1 MRIHAGKIAPARLPT
16 WMRVDRRFCPPYLMS
31 PDLLFVLSLA
41 IKMVVTAAFVV
52 LATKLAERAGPV
64 VGGMIATLPIAA
76 GPAYIFV
83 ALEHGPEFI
92 ADSALSSLVVNAANC
107 VFAFVYTLLAQRR
120 GLALSVVPA
129 LIAWVAFAS
138 LSRTLPW
145 TTLSAVVFNVAVL
158 GFCLAIGNRLRHVR
172 MPLVTARWYDVPLRA
187 VMVALLVATVV
198 GLSTRV
204 GPTIT
209 GMLAVFP
216 IVLLSLT
223 LILHP
228 RIGGPA
234 AGAVMSNTMLGLVGF
249 SCTCLTARL
258 LVMPLGSAAGLAIAL
273 AVSVG
278 CNLAF
283 WWLRRAKPLA
293 RKA

>member
-1 MRIHAGKIAPARLPT
+1 
-16 WMRVDRRFCPPYLMS
+16 MS
-31 PDLLFVLSLA
+31 PDLLFILSLA
-41 IKMVVTAAFVV
+41 AKLAVTAAFVV
-52 LATKLAERAGPV
+52 LATYLAERAGPV

-76 GPAYIFV
+76 GPAYIFL
-83 ALEHGPEFI
+83 ALDHGPQFI

-120 GLALSVVPA
+120 GLLLSVVPA
-129 LIAWVAFAS
+129 LVAWVAFAS

-145 TTLSAVVFNVAVL
+145 TTPSAVAFNVVVL

-172 MPLVTARWYDVPLRA
+172 MPLVTMRWYDMPLRA
-187 VMVALLVATVV
+187 GMVALLVATVV

-234 AGAVMSNTMLGLVGF
+234 AGAVLSNTMLGLVGF
-249 SCTCLTARL
+249 SCTCLALRL
-258 LVMPLGSAAGLAIAL
+258 LAVPLGTPAALSLAL

-283 WWLRRAKPLA
+283 WRLRRARPLPS
-293 RKA
+293 KA

>member
-1 MRIHAGKIAPARLPT
+1 
-16 WMRVDRRFCPPYLMS
+16 MS
-31 PDLLFVLSLA
+31 PDLLFILSLL

-52 LATKLAERAGPV
+52 GATFLAERAGPV
-64 VGGMIATLPIAA
+64 VGGMVATLPIAA
-76 GPAYIFV
+76 GPAYIFL
-83 ALEHGPEFI
+83 ALDHGPEFI

-107 VFAFVYTLLAQRR
+107 VFAFTYTLLAQRR
-120 GLALSVVPA
+120 GLALSVLPA
-129 LIAWVAFAS
+129 LVAWAAFAS
-138 LSRTLPW
+138 LSRVLPW
-145 TTLSAVVFNVAVL
+145 TTTAAVAFNAVVLAV
-158 GFCLAIGNRLRHVR
+158 CLAIGNRLRHAR
-172 MPLVTARWYDVPLRA
+172 MPLVTRRWYDIPLRA
-187 VMVALLVATVV
+187 VMVALLIATVV

-216 IVLLSLT
+216 IVLLSLM

-234 AGAVMSNTMLGLVGF
+234 AGAVLSNTMLGLVGF

-258 LVMPLGSAAGLAIAL
+258 LVVPLGTATGLSLAL

-283 WWLRRAKPLA
+283 WWLRRGKPTHDPEKLQTF
-293 RKA
+293 RK

>member
-1 MRIHAGKIAPARLPT
+1 
-16 WMRVDRRFCPPYLMS
+16 MS
-31 PDLLFVLSLA
+31 LDLLFLLSLA
-41 IKMVVTAAFVV
+41 VKMVVTAGFVV
-52 LATKLAERAGPV
+52 FATFLAERAGPV

-76 GPAYIFV
+76 GPAYIF
-83 ALEHGPEFI
+83 LSLDHGPDFI
-92 ADSALSSLVVNAANC
+92 AASALSSLVVNAANC
-107 VFAFVYTLLAQRR
+107 VFAFVYTLSAQRR
-120 GLALSVVPA
+120 GLVLSVVPA
-129 LIAWVAFAS
+129 LLAWLAFAS
-138 LSRTLPW
+138 LSRALPW
-145 TTLSAVVFNVAVL
+145 TTASAVAFNAVVL
-158 GFCLAIGNRLRHVR
+158 GVCLAIGNRLRHAR
-172 MPLVTARWYDVPLRA
+172 MPLVTRRPYDIPLRA
-187 VMVALLVATVV
+187 GMVALLVATVI
-198 GLSTRV
+198 GLSARV

-209 GMLAVFP
+209 GMFAVFP

-234 AGAVMSNTMLGLVGF
+234 AGAVLSNTMLGLVGF

-258 LVMPLGSAAGLAIAL
+258 LVPPLGTAAGLSIAL

-283 WWLRRAKPLA
+283 WWLRRGKPQP

>member
-1 MRIHAGKIAPARLPT
+1 
-16 WMRVDRRFCPPYLMS
+16 MS
-31 PDLLFVLSLA
+31 PDLLFFLSLA
-41 IKMVVTAAFVV
+41 LKMVVTAGFVV
-52 LATKLAERAGPV
+52 FATFLAERAGPV

-76 GPAYIFV
+76 GPAYIF
-83 ALEHGPEFI
+83 LSLDHGPDFI

-120 GLALSVVPA
+120 GLVLSVVPA
-129 LIAWVAFAS
+129 LLAWGAVAS
-138 LSRTLPW
+138 LSRALPW
-145 TTLSAVVFNVAVL
+145 TTASAVVFNAVVL
-158 GFCLAIGNRLRHVR
+158 GICLAIGNRLRHVR
-172 MPLVTARWYDVPLRA
+172 MPLVTRRPYDIPLRA
-187 VMVALLVATVV
+187 GMVALLVATVV
-198 GLSTRV
+198 GLSARL

-234 AGAVMSNTMLGLVGF
+234 AGAVLSNTMLGLVGF

-258 LVMPLGSAAGLAIAL
+258 LVEPLGTAAGLAIAL

-283 WWLRRAKPLA
+283 WRLRRGKPIPVAKPA
-293 RKA
+293 SPPP

>member
-1 MRIHAGKIAPARLPT
+1 M
-16 WMRVDRRFCPPYLMS
+16 MS
-31 PDLLFVLSLA
+31 PDLLFFLSLA
-41 IKMVVTAAFVV
+41 VKMVVTAGFVV
-52 LATKLAERAGPV
+52 FATFLAERAGPV

-76 GPAYIFV
+76 GPAYIF
-83 ALEHGPEFI
+83 LSLDHGPEFV

-120 GLALSVVPA
+120 GLVLSVVPA
-129 LIAWVAFAS
+129 LIAWLAVAS
-138 LSRTLPW
+138 LSRALPW
-145 TTLSAVVFNVAVL
+145 TTASAVAFNAAVL
-158 GFCLAIGNRLRHVR
+158 AFCLAVGNRLRHVR
-172 MPLVTARWYDVPLRA
+172 MPLVTRRWYDAPLRA
-187 VMVALLVATVV
+187 GMVALLVATVV
-198 GLSTRV
+198 GLSARV

-234 AGAVMSNTMLGLVGF
+234 AGAVLSNTMLGLVGF
-249 SCTCLTARL
+249 AGTCLTLRL
-258 LVMPLGSAAGLAIAL
+258 VVVPLGTAAGLALAL

-283 WWLRRAKPLA
+283 WWLRRAKPLPT
-293 RKA
+293 KA

>member
-1 MRIHAGKIAPARLPT
+1 
-16 WMRVDRRFCPPYLMS
+16 MS
-31 PDLLFVLSLA
+31 PDLLFVLSLSA
-41 IKMVVTAAFVV
+41 KMVVTAAFVV
-52 LATKLAERAGPV
+52 FATFLAERAGPV

-76 GPAYIFV
+76 GPAYIFL
-83 ALEHGPEFI
+83 ALDHGPEFI

-120 GLALSVVPA
+120 GLMLSVVPA
-129 LIAWVAFAS
+129 LVSWFAVAS
-138 LSRTLPW
+138 LSRALPW
-145 TTLSAVVFNVAVL
+145 STASAVAFNAAVL

-172 MPLVTARWYDVPLRA
+172 MPLVTQRWYDVPLRA
-187 VMVALLVATVV
+187 GMVALLVATVV
-198 GLSTRV
+198 GLSARV

-209 GMLAVFP
+209 GMFAVFP

-249 SCTCLTARL
+249 SCTCLTARI
-258 LVMPLGSAAGLAIAL
+258 LVVPLGTTAGLAIAL

-283 WWLRRAKPLA
+283 WWLRRGKRPP
-293 RKA
+293 RKT

>member
-1 MRIHAGKIAPARLPT
+1 
-16 WMRVDRRFCPPYLMS
+16 MS

-41 IKMVVTAAFVV
+41 IKMAVTAAFVV
-52 LATKLAERAGPV
+52 LATYLAERAGAL
-64 VGGMIATLPIAA
+64 VGAMIATLPIAA
-76 GPAYIFV
+76 GPAYIFLS
-83 ALEHGPEFI
+83 LEHWPDFI

-107 VFAFVYTLLAQRR
+107 IFAFVYTLLAQRR
-120 GLALSVVPA
+120 GMVLSIVPA
-129 LIAWVAFAS
+129 LIAWLAFAS
-138 LSRTLPW
+138 LSRVLPW
-145 TTLSAVVFNVAVL
+145 TTATAVVFNVVVLAV
-158 GFCLAIGNRLRHVR
+158 CLAIGNRLRHRR
-172 MPLVTARWYDVPLRA
+172 MPLVTMRWFDVPLRA
-187 VMVALLVATVV
+187 AMVAMMVATVV
-198 GLSTRV
+198 GLSARV

-234 AGAVMSNTMLGLVGF
+234 AGAVLSNTMLGLVGF
-249 SCTCLTARL
+249 SLTCLTARL
-258 LVMPLGSAAGLAIAL
+258 LVVPLGTATGLALAL

-283 WWLRRAKPLA
+283 WRWRRAKPLA
-293 RKA
+293 SKA

>member
-1 MRIHAGKIAPARLPT
+1 
-16 WMRVDRRFCPPYLMS
+16 MS
-31 PDLLFVLSLA
+31 PDLLFLLSLA
-41 IKMVVTAAFVV
+41 VKMVVTAGFVV
-52 LATKLAERAGPV
+52 FATFLAERAGPV

-76 GPAYIFV
+76 GPAYIF
-83 ALEHGPEFI
+83 LSLDHGSDFI

-107 VFAFVYTLLAQRR
+107 VFAFVYTMLAQRR

-129 LIAWVAFAS
+129 LLAWVAAAS
-138 LSRTLPW
+138 LSRALPW
-145 TTLSAVVFNVAVL
+145 TTISAVVFNVVVLAV
-158 GFCLAIGNRLRHVR
+158 CLALGNRLRHVR
-172 MPLVTARWYDVPLRA
+172 MPLVTRRWYDIPLRA
-187 VMVALLVATVV
+187 GMVALLVATVV

-234 AGAVMSNTMLGLVGF
+234 AGAVLSNTMLGLVGF

-258 LVMPLGSAAGLAIAL
+258 LVMPLGTAAGLSIAL

-283 WWLRRAKPLA
+283 WWLRRAKAVP
-293 RKA
+293 RKV

>member
-1 MRIHAGKIAPARLPT
+1 
-16 WMRVDRRFCPPYLMS
+16 MS
-31 PDLLFVLSLA
+31 PDLLFFLSLA
-41 IKMVVTAAFVV
+41 LKMAVTAAFVV

-76 GPAYIFV
+76 GPAYIFL

-120 GLALSVVPA
+120 GLLFSVVPA
-129 LIAWVAFAS
+129 LLCWFAFAALSRVLPWSTASAVAFNA
-138 LSRTLPW
+138 
-145 TTLSAVVFNVAVL
+145 AVL
-158 GFCLAIGNRLRHVR
+158 GFCHAIGNRLRHVR
-172 MPLVTARWYDVPLRA
+172 MPLVTPRWYDVPLRA
-187 VMVALLVATVV
+187 GMVALLVAAVV
-198 GLSTRV
+198 GASARV

-209 GMLAVFP
+209 GMFAVFP

-249 SCTCLTARL
+249 LCTCLTVRM
-258 LVMPLGSAAGLAIAL
+258 LVVPLGAAAGLALGL
-273 AVSVG
+273 AVSIS

-283 WWLRRAKPLA
+283 WWWRRTKPVP
-293 RKA
+293 RKV

>member
-1 MRIHAGKIAPARLPT
+1 
-16 WMRVDRRFCPPYLMS
+16 MS
-31 PDLLFVLSLA
+31 PEFLFLLSFAVKLA
-41 IKMVVTAAFVV
+41 VTAAFVV
-52 LATKLAERAGPV
+52 LATFLAERAGPV

-76 GPAYIFV
+76 GPAYIFL
-83 ALEHGPEFI
+83 ALDHGPEFI

-107 VFAFVYTLLAQRR
+107 VFSFVYTLLAQRR
-120 GLALSVVPA
+120 GLVMSVGPA
-129 LIAWVAFAS
+129 LLSWFAFAS

-145 TTLSAVVFNVAVL
+145 TTASAVAFNVAVL
-158 GFCLAIGNRLRHVR
+158 GFCLAIGNRLRHAR
-172 MPLVTARWYDVPLRA
+172 MPLVTQRWYDGPLRA
-187 VMVALLVATVV
+187 GMVALLVATVV
-198 GLSTRV
+198 GLSSRV

-209 GMLAVFP
+209 GMFAVFP
-216 IVLLSLT
+216 IVLLGLT

-249 SCTCLTARL
+249 SCTCLTVRL
-258 LVMPLGSAAGLAIAL
+258 LAVPLGKAAALSIAL

-293 RKA
+293 GKA

>member
-1 MRIHAGKIAPARLPT
+1 MK
-16 WMRVDRRFCPPYLMS
+16 MS
-31 PDLLFVLSLA
+31 PDLLFLLSLA
-41 IKMVVTAAFVV
+41 VKMVVTAGFVV
-52 LATKLAERAGPV
+52 LATFVAERAGPV

-76 GPAYIFV
+76 GPAYVF
-83 ALEHGPEFI
+83 LSLDHGPDFI

-107 VFAFVYTLLAQRR
+107 VFAFVYTVLAQRR

-129 LIAWVAFAS
+129 LLAWVAVAS
-138 LSRTLPW
+138 LSRALPW
-145 TTLSAVVFNVAVL
+145 TTMNAVVFNAVVL
-158 GFCLAIGNRLRHVR
+158 SVCLALGNRLRHVR
-172 MPLVTARWYDVPLRA
+172 MPLVTARPYDIPLRA
-187 VMVALLVATVV
+187 GMVALLVATVV
-198 GLSTRV
+198 GLSARL

-258 LVMPLGSAAGLAIAL
+258 LVPPLGTAAGLSIAL

-283 WWLRRAKPLA
+283 WWLRRGKPRPL
-293 RKA
+293 KA

>member
-1 MRIHAGKIAPARLPT
+1 
-16 WMRVDRRFCPPYLMS
+16 MS
-31 PDLLFVLSLA
+31 PHLLFLLSLA
-41 IKMVVTAAFVV
+41 VKMAVTAAFVV
-52 LATKLAERAGPV
+52 LATYLAERAGAV
-64 VGGMIATLPIAA
+64 VGAMIATLPIAA
-76 GPAYIFV
+76 GPAYIFL
-83 ALEHGPEFI
+83 ALDHGPDFI

-129 LIAWVAFAS
+129 LLAWLAFAS
-138 LSRTLPW
+138 LSRALPW
-145 TTLSAVVFNVAVL
+145 TTAGAVAFNAAVL
-158 GFCLAIGNRLRHVR
+158 GVCLAIGNRLRHVR
-172 MPLVTARWYDVPLRA
+172 MPLVTQGWYDGPLRA
-187 VMVALLVATVV
+187 GMVTLLVATVV
-198 GLSTRV
+198 GLSARV

-258 LVMPLGSAAGLAIAL
+258 LVVPLGSAAGLSAAL

-283 WWLRRAKPLA
+283 WWWRRAKPLP

>member
-1 MRIHAGKIAPARLPT
+1 
-16 WMRVDRRFCPPYLMS
+16 MS
-31 PDLLFVLSLA
+31 PDLLFLLSLA
-41 IKMVVTAAFVV
+41 VKMVVTAGFVV
-52 LATKLAERAGPV
+52 FATFVAERAGPV

-76 GPAYIFV
+76 GPAYIF
-83 ALEHGPEFI
+83 LSLDHGPDFI
-92 ADSALSSLVVNAANC
+92 ADSVLSSLVVNAANC
-107 VFAFVYTLLAQRR
+107 VFAFVYTLMAQRR
-120 GLALSVVPA
+120 GLLLSVVPA
-129 LIAWVAFAS
+129 LVAWATFAS
-138 LSRTLPW
+138 LSRALPW
-145 TTLSAVVFNVAVL
+145 TTAGAVVFNAAVL
-158 GFCLAIGNRLRHVR
+158 AACLAVGNRLRHVR
-172 MPLVTARWYDVPLRA
+172 MPLVTRRWYDGPLRA
-187 VMVALLVATVV
+187 GMVALLVATVV

-249 SCTCLTARL
+249 SLTCLTARL
-258 LVMPLGSAAGLAIAL
+258 LVLPLGTAAGLAIAL

-283 WWLRRAKPLA
+283 WWLRRGKPLP